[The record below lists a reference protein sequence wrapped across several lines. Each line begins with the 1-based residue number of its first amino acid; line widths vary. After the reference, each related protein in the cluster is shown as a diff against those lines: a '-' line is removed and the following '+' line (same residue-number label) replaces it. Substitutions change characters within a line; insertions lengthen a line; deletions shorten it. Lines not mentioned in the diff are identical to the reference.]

1 MSQVCP
7 DPYSIALEDLDPS
20 AALLFQ
26 SQEIHAY
33 FKRLREEDPVHFVN
47 SKEFGPYWSITR
59 FDDIKFVDTHH
70 NEFSS
75 EPDIVIG
82 EKTMDAHLPMFIS
95 MDRPKHDEHR
105 KVVQPA
111 VAQPRLDAVTDLIRE
126 RVGKV
131 LDELPVGETFNW
143 VDRVSIELT
152 TMMLATLFDFPFEDR
167 HKLPYWSDIATST
180 PATGVSDVDL
190 EKREEILMDCL
201 ATFTELLERRRNE
214 PAKEDFLSLMAH
226 HPSMAHLDPRTFL
239 GTLILLIVGGNDT
252 TRNSMSASVVA
263 MNQFPE
269 ELAKLKAN
277 PDLITSMVPELVR
290 WQTPLAHMRRIA
302 KEDVELNGK
311 TIKKGD
317 KVVMWYLSGNRD
329 DSVISDPEKFIID
342 RENPR
347 NHVAFGYGIHRCM
360 GSRLAELQLRI
371 LWEELL
377 KRFERIELVGEPE
390 RVLSNF
396 VHGYSKVM
404 VRLHPLAD

>member
-1 MSQVCP
+1 
-7 DPYSIALEDLDPS
+7 
-20 AALLFQ
+20 
-26 SQEIHAY
+26 
-33 FKRLREEDPVHFVN
+33 
-47 SKEFGPYWSITR
+47 
-59 FDDIKFVDTHH
+59 
-70 NEFSS
+70 
-75 EPDIVIG
+75 
-82 EKTMDAHLPMFIS
+82 
-95 MDRPKHDEHR
+95 
-105 KVVQPA
+105 
-111 VAQPRLDAVTDLIRE
+111 
-126 RVGKV
+126 
-131 LDELPVGETFNW
+131 
-143 VDRVSIELT
+143 
-152 TMMLATLFDFPFEDR
+152 MMLATLFDFPFEDR